1 MSFPASTTNATSSGG
16 VMGFLRKLNSIEVGG
31 PKRGVPKG
39 CESTRIPPVPLA
51 QLMRLLLML
60 LQNGLTLPKALG
72 SLAMDNS
79 NRKYSSVLMRMRS
92 TIMAGGSISDAMARY
107 PRTFH
112 KMQVQQVRL
121 GERSG
126 SLEMALLRVCEQ
138 VERKVALRKRIF
150 KKISYPVLISVAGL
164 GLMIFMCVVVVPEFE
179 TVYTASGVDLPPVTQ
194 FVTGLSRFMLT
205 KGLLA
210 FPLGFVAIVLWICG
224 RRNPRIAAKMDAV
237 FLRIPV
243 VGPWLRDAA
252 VLQFI
257 EATSAMVQCG
267 YKPIEAIEV
276 ASTCV
281 KNRCVRSAIEDINH
295 GVRRGE
301 KLSVELG
308 RYERFF
314 PPTLCQLIGV
324 GEQSGEFAR
333 SLSGTCDHLRERLE
347 SRIEASVGM
356 LEPILTI
363 SLAIM
368 IGGMV
373 LSIYTPM
380 FHMFEVLE

>member
-164 GLMIFMCVVVVPEFE
+164 GLM
-179 TVYTASGVDLPPVTQ
+179 L
-194 FVTGLSRFMLT
+194 
-205 KGLLA
+205 
-210 FPLGFVAIVLWICG
+210 
-224 RRNPRIAAKMDAV
+224 
-237 FLRIPV
+237 
-243 VGPWLRDAA
+243 
-252 VLQFI
+252 
-257 EATSAMVQCG
+257 
-267 YKPIEAIEV
+267 
-276 ASTCV
+276 
-281 KNRCVRSAIEDINH
+281 
-295 GVRRGE
+295 
-301 KLSVELG
+301 
-308 RYERFF
+308 
-314 PPTLCQLIGV
+314 
-324 GEQSGEFAR
+324 
-333 SLSGTCDHLRERLE
+333 
-347 SRIEASVGM
+347 
-356 LEPILTI
+356 
-363 SLAIM
+363 
-368 IGGMV
+368 
-373 LSIYTPM
+373 
-380 FHMFEVLE
+380 